1 MFLRGGCNFN
11 NRKALCKT
19 CEHCRDVFETVVP
32 NAKVC
37 KKREC
42 IDYMKRK
49 HYQRM
54 HAKRVAKRDAR
65 KKK

>member
-1 MFLRGGCNFN
+1 MFNFN
-11 NRKALCKT
+11 NRTALIKTT
-19 CEHCRDVFETVVP
+19 CEHCLDVFETVVP

-42 IDYMKRK
+42 IEYMKRK

-54 HAKRVAKRDAR
+54 HAARVAKREAR